1 MLVKVISDYSVR
13 YKGKLFS
20 KGEVVNMDK
29 EIAHALLKRGFV
41 EKVKKEQEQEQKQE
55 PQGEDN

>member
-20 KGEVVNMDK
+20 KGKAFDMDK
-29 EIAHALLKRGFV
+29 DSAQALIKRGFV
-41 EKVKKEQEQEQKQE
+41 EEVKKGQSQN
-55 PQGEDN
+55 PQGEGK